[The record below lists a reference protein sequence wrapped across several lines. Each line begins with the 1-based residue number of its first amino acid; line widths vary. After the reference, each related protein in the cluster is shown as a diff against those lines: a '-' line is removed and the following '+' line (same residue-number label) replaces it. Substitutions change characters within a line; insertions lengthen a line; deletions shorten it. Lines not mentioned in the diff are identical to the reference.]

1 MSLNITGFIKS
12 LLPSFSKSD
21 LETDMEISLEA
32 IDSILSSYSG
42 LEEVL
47 KVAKIEAK
55 PSKDALKQ
63 FYKEL
68 HDFKPKAK
76 LSNNSNIA
84 TDTLTLFANV
94 KANGDHIL
102 REVADAV
109 NDVVVSQA
117 LTAYKANLLRAVAHY
132 YFMTRFALDLANFLY
147 VNEVENAGTDLPK
160 ESRLNPKQREFV
172 TKNIWIYA
180 RMLSVYGS
188 DSASFKDKLSSIEQI
203 TLPKDQIEEVVDAYN
218 SDKVDVFNNLPAGF
232 IGSPIYSIRLIFA
245 EWEATRYQ
253 HLKNQKK
260 LLELRLLHLKLMK
273 ESGQSDVNL
282 EKEILYLQKR
292 VTDVDHSLSKI
303 EEDVQ

>member
-1 MSLNITGFIKS
+1 MSSNIVSFIKS

-32 IDSILSSYSG
+32 IESIMSTYSS

-47 KVAKIEAK
+47 KVTKIE
-55 PSKDALKQ
+55 SKASQAVLKQ

-68 HDFKPKAK
+68 QDFKPKAK
-76 LSNNSNIA
+76 LSNNHNLA
-84 TDTLTLFANV
+84 VDTLALFTNV
-94 KANGDHIL
+94 KANGDYIL
-102 REVADAV
+102 REVSDSV

-132 YFMTRFALDLANFLY
+132 YFMSRFALDLANFIY
-147 VNEVENAGTDLPK
+147 VNEVEEAGSDLTK
-160 ESRLNPKQREFV
+160 EGRLNNKQREFI
-172 TKNIWIYA
+172 TKNVWVYA

-188 DSASFKDKLSSIEQI
+188 DHATFKDRIGSIEEI
-203 TLPKDQIEEVVDAYN
+203 TLPKEQIEEVVDAYN
-218 SDKVDVFNNLPAGF
+218 SDKVDVFNNLPQGF

-260 LLELRLLHLKLMK
+260 LLELRLLHLKLLK
-273 ESGQSDVNL
+273 ENGQSDVIL
-282 EKEILYLQKR
+282 EKEIVYLQKR
-292 VTDVDHSLSKI
+292 TTDVDHQLAKI
-303 EEDVQ
+303 EEDVR

>member
-55 PSKDALKQ
+55 PNKDALKQ

-76 LSNNSNIA
+76 LSNNGNIA
-84 TDTLTLFANV
+84 TDTLALFSNV
-94 KANGDHIL
+94 KANGDYIL
-102 REVADAV
+102 REVSDAV

-188 DSASFKDKLSSIEQI
+188 DASTFKDKLSSVEQI
-203 TLPKDQIEEVVDAYN
+203 TLPKDQIEEVVDAY
-218 SDKVDVFNNLPAGF
+218 SGDKVDVFNNLPAGF
-232 IGSPIYSIRLIFA
+232 VGSPIYSIRLIFA

-282 EKEILYLQKR
+282 EKEIMYLQKR

>member
-1 MSLNITGFIKS
+1 MSSNIVSFIKS

-32 IDSILSSYSG
+32 IESIMTTYSS

-47 KVAKIEAK
+47 KVTKIE
-55 PSKDALKQ
+55 SKASQAVLKQ

-68 HDFKPKAK
+68 QDFKPKAK
-76 LSNNSNIA
+76 LSNNHNLAI
-84 TDTLTLFANV
+84 DTLALFANV
-94 KANGDHIL
+94 KTNGDYIL
-102 REVADAV
+102 REVSDSV

-132 YFMTRFALDLANFLY
+132 YFMTRFALDLANFIY
-147 VNEVENAGTDLPK
+147 VNEVEEAGSDLTK
-160 ESRLNPKQREFV
+160 EGRLNNKQREFI
-172 TKNIWIYA
+172 TKNVWVYA

-188 DSASFKDKLSSIEQI
+188 DHTTFKDRMGSIEEI
-203 TLPKDQIEEVVDAYN
+203 TLPKEQIEEVVDAYN
-218 SDKVDVFNNLPAGF
+218 SDKVDVFNNLPQGF

-260 LLELRLLHLKLMK
+260 LLELRLLHLKLLK
-273 ESGQSDVNL
+273 ENGQSDVNL
-282 EKEILYLQKR
+282 EKEIVYLQKR
-292 VTDVDHSLSKI
+292 TTDVDHQLAKI
-303 EEDVQ
+303 EEDVR